1 MKDDDKSKKHAADAG
16 RKRPTPSAA
25 VGSLWLLPNVVGR
38 KRPSLWLLP
47 NVVERKRPTLHVV
60 RPTPCVV
67 VVRPTLMQRGDDERR
82 TRRRNVLGVLREPIR
97 SDVSARSRNWHG

>member
-1 MKDDDKSKKHAADAG
+1 MKDDAKNKRRAAVG

-25 VGSLWLLPNVVGR
+25 AGSSRQPPNVVVG
-38 KRPSLWLLP
+38 
-47 NVVERKRPTLHVV
+47 RKRPTLHVV

-82 TRRRNVLGVLREPIR
+82 TRRRNVLGVWREPIR